1 MDAAKQLLAMGPE
14 FVLIKKG
21 ASGSMLFSKSGIFLL
36 HAYPLADFKD
46 PTGAGDT
53 FAGGLMGALAE
64 SDQTDEKSI
73 RRAMLYGSV
82 TAAFG
87 VEEFSLERLATL
99 DRKQI
104 EARSETLKSM
114 CRID

>member
-1 MDAAKQLLAMGPE
+1 MGPR
-14 FVLIKKG
+14 FVLVKKG
-21 ASGSMLFSKSGIFLL
+21 ESGSMLVSAEQSVSIP
-36 HAYPLADFKD
+36 AYKLDEFKD

-64 SDQTDEKSI
+64 QGGTSADDI
-73 RRAMLYGSV
+73 VRAMAYGGV

-99 DRKQI
+99 DREQI
-104 EARSETLKSM
+104 NARVAEFNNA
-114 CRID
+114 RI

>member
-1 MDAAKQLLAMGPE
+1 
-14 FVLIKKG
+14 
-21 ASGSMLFSKSGIFLL
+21 MLFSENGIFLL
-36 HAYPLADFKD
+36 HAFPLADFKD

-64 SDQTDEKSI
+64 SGETGEKAI

-87 VEEFSLERLATL
+87 VEEFSLERLTTL
-99 DRKQI
+99 DRRQI
-104 EARSETLKSM
+104 ESRANDLKSM
-114 CRID
+114 CSMD

>member
-1 MDAAKQLLAMGPE
+1 MGPT

-21 ASGSMLFSKSGIFLL
+21 ESGSMLVSRKNSFSIP
-36 HAYPLADFKD
+36 AYKLDDFKD

-64 SDQTDEKSI
+64 SGGADEDEI
-73 RRAMLYGSV
+73 RQAMLYGSV

-99 DRKQI
+99 DRMQI
-104 EARSETLKSM
+104 DERCASFRSS
-114 CRID
+114 CRAD